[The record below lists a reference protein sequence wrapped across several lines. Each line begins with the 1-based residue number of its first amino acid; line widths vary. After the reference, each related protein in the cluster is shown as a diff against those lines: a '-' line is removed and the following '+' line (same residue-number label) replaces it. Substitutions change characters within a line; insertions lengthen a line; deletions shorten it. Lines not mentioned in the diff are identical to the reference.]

1 MIKIYIYN
9 IEREFLEEANKKLNE
24 LLNYYF
30 HPFDDDGEEFVFD
43 GIFPKHLYRTNKEK
57 CIKTT
62 FELRE
67 YVNDLSSH
75 SLTPLHEYA
84 LLKILYIL
92 KDLEEDEN
100 RYVIKKE
107 IDNEEIES
115 DKNGGYF
122 LEDIDIDFFIT
133 YCFQDHD
140 FYEVERIFEIFVK
153 DPTVEDFASINLEE
167 YEDLVSEDIFRE
179 YKRIKKRYKIFK
191 NLMRDNVSLEKQN
204 GEVVNNILS
213 YVEGN
218 EIFILDTSLDIEEGD
233 RITRISNGQEE
244 AYIITNSDSYGNN
257 YSIPAHYELRV
268 HKETAFERIQAMI
281 INNQDNSITNITG
294 NNNRT
299 NIRTTD
305 NSKNTS
311 IKVTEIKIF
320 NQIKEAIKESD
331 ILATEK
337 DKLISNV
344 SELEESVG
352 TSNYQSKYQNFI
364 ASAANHMTII
374 APFIPELTKLLGI

>member
-30 HPFDDDGEEFVFD
+30 YPFDDAGEEFVFD
-43 GIFPKHLYRTNKEK
+43 GIFPKHLYRTNKKK
-57 CIKTT
+57 CINTT

-92 KDLEEDEN
+92 IDLEEDEN

-107 IDNEEIES
+107 IDDEEIES

-122 LEDIDIDFFIT
+122 LEDIDIDFFINH
-133 YCFQDHD
+133 CFQDHD
-140 FYEVERIFEIFVK
+140 FYGVGEIFEVFFK
-153 DPTVEDFASINLEE
+153 NPTVEDFASINLEE

-204 GEVVNNILS
+204 GEVINNILS

-218 EIFILDTSLDIEEGD
+218 EIFILDTSMHIEEGD
-233 RITRISNGQEE
+233 RITRVSNGQKEG
-244 AYIITNSDSYGNN
+244 YIVTNSDSYGENF
-257 YSIPAHYELRV
+257 SIPAHYELRV
-268 HKETAFERIQAMI
+268 RKETAIERLQSMT
-281 INNQDNSITNITG
+281 INNVNSVTTITG
-294 NNNRT
+294 DNNRT
-299 NIRTTD
+299 NIHSTD
-305 NSKNTS
+305 NSTNTS
-311 IKVTEIKIF
+311 IKVAEFKIF
-320 NQIKEAIKESD
+320 NQLKEAIKELD
-331 ILATEK
+331 IPSAEK
-337 DKLISNV
+337 EKLISEVNG
-344 SELEESVG
+344 LEESVG
-352 TSNYQSKYQNFI
+352 KPSFIQRYQQFV
-364 ASAANHMTII
+364 ATAADHL
-374 APFIPELTKLLGI
+374 ALFGPLLPELSKLLTS